1 MSVDL
6 ERPKTGPSGGFFS
19 YLKEK
24 ELSFFPTGALR
35 WWLLI
40 LLVLAWT
47 VQQFEMYKMGPVL
60 VYLLDE
66 FQISLVTWGYVGVIG
81 GAVYCGAAFLL
92 AGLADKYGRR
102 PMMILPLL
110 FYIPIAIGVALSQSF
125 AVMATI
131 FILGGAVV
139 AGMDPAVKAAS
150 RDITPQMGRAVVF
163 AWVSLAYTVGALLSN
178 WVASWSI
185 PIWPGFRPQYYI
197 AAAFSAVVVLLLIIF
212 YRDLSMKVRGQV
224 VKDQMDALGAA
235 IKAQGFA
242 NLEEAQKRGAL
253 VLRDWRIWAVS
264 AAMIFWAIPYVS
276 VGAFVPLYLTQ
287 FYEIDPTRAA
297 VVTSWFWVIFT
308 VSVFISGYISDK
320 TQVRKTVTA
329 FGGITTGIAFLL
341 SAALP
346 KGTSF
351 GTLALAWSITGFFSG
366 FIYPAW
372 CAMISENAEE
382 ISPFGVARAFSI
394 NVFLGIFATAFINFG
409 LPRVVASS
417 GWPLWMGPISGIS
430 CFVIVLCVACGRGP
444 WWKPKKAA

>member
-6 ERPKTGPSGGFFS
+6 EKSKTGTSNGFLS

-24 ELSFFPTGALR
+24 ELSYFPTGALR

-47 VQQFEMYKMGPVL
+47 VQQFEMMKMGPVL
-60 VYLLDE
+60 VYMLEE
-66 FQISLVTWGYVGVIG
+66 FQVSLVTWGYVGVIG

-178 WVASWSI
+178 WVASWTI
-185 PIWPGFRPQYYI
+185 PIWHGWRPQYWI
-197 AAAFSAVVVLLLIIF
+197 AAAFSAVVVLVLIIF

-224 VKDQMDALGAA
+224 VKNQMDALGAA
-235 IKAQGFA
+235 IKAKGFS

-276 VGAFVPLYLTQ
+276 VGYFVPLYLTQ
-287 FYEIDPTRAA
+287 YYEIEPTRAA
-297 VVTSWFWVIFT
+297 VVTSWFWIIFT
-308 VSVFISGYISDK
+308 ISVFVSGYISDK
-320 TQVRKTVTA
+320 TMVRKTVTA
-329 FGGITTGIAFLL
+329 FGGVATGIAFLY
-341 SAALP
+341 SASLP
-346 KGTSF
+346 QGSSFTS
-351 GTLALAWSITGFFSG
+351 LAVAWSITGFFSG

-394 NVFLGIFATAFINFG
+394 NVFLGIFATAFINLG
-409 LPRVVASS
+409 LPRVVGAY
-417 GWPLWMGPISGIS
+417 GWPMWMGPISGIS
-430 CFVIVLCVACGRGP
+430 CFLIVFCVACGRGP
-444 WWKPKKAA
+444 WWKAKKAA